1 MQNLETKFFGLN
13 LKNPIIAGSSGL
25 TNSIKDI
32 KELEKAGASAVVLKS
47 IFEEEIHH
55 ETEKN
60 LNNMVVNG
68 FVYPETMNFLE
79 YDDMSDPVGDYL
91 QFIRDLKKEVSI
103 PIIASINCV
112 TSQSWTYFAKYI
124 QDAGADALELNIF
137 SLPSD
142 SNRSSQEIEEL
153 YFDVITEVKKQITIP
168 LNIKISYFS
177 ANLRGLIE
185 KLSKT
190 GIAGITMFNRF
201 YSPDIDIEKMEITS
215 SNVLSNRDE
224 ITIPLRWIGIMH
236 NRVDCDLA
244 ASTGIHDA
252 EGVIKQILAGANAVQ
267 LASTLYKNGSQQITK
282 ILSDLKAWMT
292 EHDYKSIDSFK
303 GNLSQAKQVNP
314 AAYERVQFMKYFREY

>member
-25 TNSIKDI
+25 TNSVKDI

-137 SLPSD
+137 TLPSD
-142 SNRSSQEIEEL
+142 SNRSSQEIEDL
-153 YFDVITEVKKQITIP
+153 YFDIIQRLK
-168 LNIKISYFS
+168 S
-177 ANLRGLIE
+177 
-185 KLSKT
+185 KL
-190 GIAGITMFNRF
+190 
-201 YSPDIDIEKMEITS
+201 
-215 SNVLSNRDE
+215 
-224 ITIPLRWIGIMH
+224 
-236 NRVDCDLA
+236 
-244 ASTGIHDA
+244 
-252 EGVIKQILAGANAVQ
+252 
-267 LASTLYKNGSQQITK
+267 
-282 ILSDLKAWMT
+282 
-292 EHDYKSIDSFK
+292 
-303 GNLSQAKQVNP
+303 
-314 AAYERVQFMKYFREY
+314 QFH

>member
-13 LKNPIIAGSSGL
+13 LKNPIVAGSSGL
-25 TNSIKDI
+25 TNSVQEIKA
-32 KELEKAGASAVVLKS
+32 LEKAGASAVVLKS
-47 IFEEEIHH
+47 IFEEEIRI

-60 LNNMVVNG
+60 LNKMVVSG
-68 FVYPETMNFLE
+68 FVYPETMNFFE
-79 YDDMSDPVGDYL
+79 YDDMKDPVGDYL

-112 TSQSWTYFAKYI
+112 TSQQWTYFAKNI
-124 QDAGADALELNIF
+124 QQAGADAIELNIF

-142 SNRSSQEIEEL
+142 SKRSSLEIEEL
-153 YFDVITEVKKQITIP
+153 YFEIIKEVKSQVTIP
-168 LNIKISYFS
+168 VNIKISYFS

-215 SNVLSNRDE
+215 SNILSNKSE

-244 ASTGIHDA
+244 ASTGVHDS

-267 LASTLYKNGSQQITK
+267 IASTIYKNGPEQITK
-282 ILSDLKAWMT
+282 MLNELKKWMGVN
-292 EHDYKSIDSFK
+292 EFNSINDFK
-303 GNLSQAKQVNP
+303 GKLSQAKQVNP